1 MKSKFTLLILLL
13 SVSLTSFSQTIQRY
27 CGHDHVMQKAR
38 TDNPNFD
45 LEHDQFIAQAINE
58 NNLIR
63 QNDTVYTVQVVF
75 HILYKNGDPYQNVS
89 DSLIQSQLDAL
100 NRDFNMR
107 NADTADTRPIF
118 KDIAGNARIEFVLAK
133 KRPNGNCADA
143 IIRKTYNA
151 PSNFTPIILDF
162 LVKEDLFG
170 GSSAWNTNKYL
181 NIWVLDLNKGR
192 NPEEGFLGGYAY
204 FPQMTPVNHNGVAI
218 DYRFFGQNNPYIT
231 DVLPGFAR
239 YSMGRACVHEVGHW
253 FGLRHI
259 WGDLGTLDPSL
270 GCTADDGINDT
281 PNAATAYA
289 NNGSCLDTIVNSCV
303 DEPIDFPDM
312 FENFMDY
319 SSDECQSMYT
329 VEQVAVM
336 RSSLLNFRPQLI
348 HEPIVNETEVIYAE
362 VIENENIELCFDLGE
377 CFGFD
382 EMISQFS
389 SGDSTYSSSKGDAQL
404 VQGES
409 CIIYNSSDFNADN
422 DVDSFAVVVYDAHF
436 NEYDTTI
443 FVITIKRLCPTTQT
457 IDVSVAEESV
467 TTICLEGDNCLEG
480 EYTLEFIGQSST
492 YNSNIFAA
500 SITDH
505 CIEFL
510 GLDYRPSDNFKRI
523 FVVSNYGDVL
533 DTTYINVTVTDV
545 ATGIE
550 LVNSKNNFIDVYPN
564 PTNGL
569 FTIEQN
575 IQTNSDIKVLIYNTI
590 GHVMAQSTITA
601 NQRKTVMDIKA
612 LSKGVYIVAFS
623 TEDKI
628 SFEKLI
634 LE

>member
-1 MKSKFTLLILLL
+1 MNYRFTLLTLLFA
-13 SVSLTSFSQTIQRY
+13 VSFSSFGQSIQRY
-27 CGHDHVMQKAR
+27 CGHDQVMQKAR

-45 LEHDQFIAQAINE
+45 VEHNQFIEQAINE

-75 HILYKNGDPYQNVS
+75 HILYKDGDQYQNVS
-89 DSLIQSQLDAL
+89 DELIQSQLDAL

-118 KDIAGNARIEFVLAK
+118 KDLAANARIEFVLAK

-192 NPEEGFLGGYAY
+192 SPEDGFLGGYAY
-204 FPQMTPVNHNGVAI
+204 FPQMTPLVHNGVVM
-218 DYRFFGQNNPYIT
+218 DYRFFGQDNPYIE
-231 DVLPGFAR
+231 DVLPAFAR
-239 YSMGRACVHEVGHW
+239 YAKGRACVHEVGHW

-259 WGDLGTLDPSL
+259 WGDLGTLDPEL

-289 NNGSCLDTIVNSCV
+289 SNGSCSDTIVNSCL

-312 FENFMDY
+312 FENYMDY
-319 SSDECQSMYT
+319 SSDDCQSMYT
-329 VEQVAVM
+329 IEQVAVM
-336 RSSLLNFRPQLI
+336 RSSLLNFRSQLI
-348 HEPIVNETEVIYAE
+348 YEPTPATTEVIYTE
-362 VIENENIELCFDLGE
+362 VLENENIEICFDLGE
-377 CFGFD
+377 CFGLD
-382 EMISQFS
+382 AMS
-389 SGDSTYSSSKGDAQL
+389 SNFLNSDSTYQSSNGNAAFTNGEGCILYSASDYIEGD
-404 VQGES
+404 
-409 CIIYNSSDFNADN
+409 
-422 DVDSFAVVVYDAHF
+422 DVDSFSVVVYDENF

-443 FVITIKRLCPTTQT
+443 FVVTIKQLCPTNETF
-457 IDVSVAEESV
+457 DVTVAEESV
-467 TTICLEGDNCLEG
+467 TTICLDGDDCLEG
-480 EYTLEFIGQSST
+480 EFTLQFIGESST
-492 YNSNIFAA
+492 YNASIFAGA
-500 SITDH
+500 ITDN

-510 GLDYRPSDNFKRI
+510 GLDYRPSDNFSQI
-523 FVVSNYGDVL
+523 FVVSNYGDIL

-545 ATGIE
+545 ATGID
-550 LVNSKNNFIDVYPN
+550 LVSSENNFIDVYPN
-564 PTNGL
+564 PTSGL

-575 IQTNSDIKVLIYNTI
+575 VLTNKEIKVSIYNTI
-590 GHVMAQSTITA
+590 GTALVSTIINSNERIT
-601 NQRKTVMDIKA
+601 NLDITSLA
-612 LSKGVYIVAFS
+612 KGVYIIAFE
-623 TEDKI
+623 TDDNL
-628 SFEKLI
+628 SFEKII